1 MSTITLSS
9 IQGSAN
15 SSENPSQVN
24 MSIALGFQLI
34 QEKLVRIMGN
44 IQGMLMLAWR
54 ISVLYDTGKSDMA
67 QIALAKAWIT
77 ERAREVCR
85 LGR

>member
-1 MSTITLSS
+1 
-9 IQGSAN
+9 
-15 SSENPSQVN
+15 
-24 MSIALGFQLI
+24 
-34 QEKLVRIMGN
+34 MGN

-54 ISVLYDTGKSDMA
+54 ISTLYDSGNSDMA